1 MIEWEPTWRES
12 GSGVYYN
19 FSIIF
24 LYLYSN
30 FEGTTFRNV
39 FVFGDC
45 CRWGVASI
53 FSITHGLYFRE
64 ANGLAGKAKIYLFFF
79 IRKCCKVYII
89 NFGCLTCFL

>member
-39 FVFGDC
+39 FVLVIVVDRDC
-45 CRWGVASI
+45 VNLFQNTRII
-53 FSITHGLYFRE
+53 FSCGE
-64 ANGLAGKAKIYLFFF
+64 WVGWKSKNIYLFFF
-79 IRKCCKVYII
+79 IYYH
-89 NFGCLTCFL
+89 